1 MKVSDIDFS
10 AYNYKRIH
18 IEGKT
23 LLYFPENTEETIK
36 REYGDCVVIGE
47 PEEQKSSCLVIKVE
61 K

>member
-1 MKVSDIDFS
+1 MKVNELDFT

-23 LLYFPENTEETIK
+23 LLYFSKNTEETIK

-47 PEEQKSSCLVIKVE
+47 PEEQESGWLVIKVE
-61 K
+61 

>member
-1 MKVSDIDFS
+1 MLVKDIDFS

-23 LLYFPENTEETIK
+23 LLYFPQDTEDTIK
-36 REYGDCVVIGE
+36 REYGECVLISE
-47 PEEQKSSCLVIKVE
+47 PEEHESGWLIIRVE